1 MSFLRKQES
10 ISCLLLT
17 AYCLL
22 LLGGCSSAPTKTAQV
37 QLIESGLYRNYQS
50 SSESA
55 ELLNPLKKTDVIYT
69 QDTQAVIWV
78 KLKDIEG
85 SHILRWDWISPD
97 KNIYFKTQDFEIN
110 LDSKKHE
117 LNTSVHRIGIRGE
130 KAEKLTGEWQV
141 HVYLDNYL
149 VASRH
154 FNLLPGIGD
163 IDSYITKGPEI
174 RIKQDKTKWAI
185 LIGIEKYRNTT
196 PATYSSHDALLMKE
210 YLSKFAGVPEENI
223 FLMTDDKATKSELE
237 ILIQDRIKKLIKE
250 GDSLYFYYAG
260 HGIPDVGDNTPY
272 ILPSDGNPDN
282 PRMSGYPLERL
293 YKDLTEL
300 KAKNIYLFI
309 DACFSGM
316 SGREQKDTM
325 LLAGR
330 PGTLIVKDPV
340 IASEKIALL
349 AASRENQISN
359 FYKEE
364 EHGLFTYY
372 LLKGMIGEADIDQD
386 RKINIEEL
394 YNYVS
399 NNVESTSRRIFG
411 MNRYQ
416 VPVLKPN
423 PLGREINPILINLE

>member
-1 MSFLRKQES
+1 
-10 ISCLLLT
+10 
-17 AYCLL
+17 
-22 LLGGCSSAPTKTAQV
+22 
-37 QLIESGLYRNYQS
+37 
-50 SSESA
+50 
-55 ELLNPLKKTDVIYT
+55 
-69 QDTQAVIWV
+69 
-78 KLKDIEG
+78 
-85 SHILRWDWISPD
+85 
-97 KNIYFKTQDFEIN
+97 
-110 LDSKKHE
+110 
-117 LNTSVHRIGIRGE
+117 
-130 KAEKLTGEWQV
+130 
-141 HVYLDNYL
+141 
-149 VASRH
+149 
-154 FNLLPGIGD
+154 
-163 IDSYITKGPEI
+163 
-174 RIKQDKTKWAI
+174 
-185 LIGIEKYRNTT
+185 
-196 PATYSSHDALLMKE
+196 MKE

-237 ILIQDRIKKLIKE
+237 MLMQDRIKKLIKE
-250 GDSLYFYYAG
+250 GDTLYFYYAG
-260 HGIPDVGDNTPY
+260 HGIPDVGDQTPY

-293 YKDLTEL
+293 YKDLTDL

-316 SGREQKDTM
+316 SGRDLSALSAEAQAGVAQAGQKDTM

-372 LLKGMIGEADIDQD
+372 LLKGLIGEADINRDN
-386 RKINIEEL
+386 KINIEEL
-394 YNYVS
+394 YGYVS
-399 NNVESTSRRIFG
+399 NNIESTSRRLFG

-423 PLGREINPILINLE
+423 PVGREINPILVNLE

>member
-1 MSFLRKQES
+1 M
-10 ISCLLLT
+10 
-17 AYCLL
+17 
-22 LLGGCSSAPTKTAQV
+22 
-37 QLIESGLYRNYQS
+37 
-50 SSESA
+50 
-55 ELLNPLKKTDVIYT
+55 
-69 QDTQAVIWV
+69 WV

-85 SHILRWDWISPD
+85 NHTLRWDWVSPD

-110 LDSKKHE
+110 LDSKKHN

-141 HVYLDNYL
+141 NVYLDNYL
-149 VASRH
+149 ITSRH

-196 PATYSSHDALLMKE
+196 PAAYSSHDAALMKE

-223 FLMTDDKATKSELE
+223 FLITDDHATKTEIEL
-237 ILIQDRIKKLIKE
+237 LL
-250 GDSLYFYYAG
+250 
-260 HGIPDVGDNTPY
+260 
-272 ILPSDGNPDN
+272 
-282 PRMSGYPLERL
+282 
-293 YKDLTEL
+293 
-300 KAKNIYLFI
+300 
-309 DACFSGM
+309 
-316 SGREQKDTM
+316 REQKDTI

-359 FYKEE
+359 YYKEE

-372 LLKGMIGEADIDQD
+372 LLKGMIGEADINQD

-399 NNVESTSRRIFG
+399 NNVESTSRRLFG

-416 VPVLKPN
+416 VPVLKPS
-423 PLGREINPILINLE
+423 PVGREINPILVNLE

>member
-1 MSFLRKQES
+1 M
-10 ISCLLLT
+10 
-17 AYCLL
+17 
-22 LLGGCSSAPTKTAQV
+22 
-37 QLIESGLYRNYQS
+37 
-50 SSESA
+50 
-55 ELLNPLKKTDVIYT
+55 
-69 QDTQAVIWV
+69 
-78 KLKDIEG
+78 
-85 SHILRWDWISPD
+85 
-97 KNIYFKTQDFEIN
+97 
-110 LDSKKHE
+110 
-117 LNTSVHRIGIRGE
+117 
-130 KAEKLTGEWQV
+130 
-141 HVYLDNYL
+141 
-149 VASRH
+149 
-154 FNLLPGIGD
+154 PGIGD

-196 PATYSSHDALLMKE
+196 PATYSSHDASLMKE
-210 YLSKFAGVPEENI
+210 YLNKFAGVPEENI
-223 FLMTDDKATKSELE
+223 FLMTDDKATKSEIE
-237 ILIQDRIKKLIKE
+237 ILMQDRIKKLIKE
-250 GDSLYFYYAG
+250 GDTLYFYYAG
-260 HGIPDVGDNTPY
+260 HGIPDVGDQTPY

-293 YKDLTEL
+293 YKDLTDL

-316 SGREQKDTM
+316 SGREQKDTI

-372 LLKGMIGEADIDQD
+372 LLKGLIGEADINQD

-416 VPVLKPN
+416 VPVLKPS
-423 PLGREINPILINLE
+423 PVGREINPILVNLE